1 MVVEWVRASADQP
14 AFLLEEL
21 PVGLPE
27 RGLDV
32 GVGGAA
38 VAGHGGDV
46 ARGHHVH
53 LQVTL
58 DHRHGDAQLRVF
70 AWEHNIYCPSL
81 TQRMCLLKVYLDPC
95 NPPPGRSRAGEARAW
110 PSRLGS
116 RCGTRHGSSL

>member
-38 VAGHGGDV
+38 VAGHGRDV
-46 ARGHHVH
+46 AGRHHVH

-70 AWEHNIYCPSL
+70 ACLGTQYLLSTALWETS
-81 TQRMCLLKVYLDPC
+81 
-95 NPPPGRSRAGEARAW
+95 
-110 PSRLGS
+110 
-116 RCGTRHGSSL
+116 GTRQTLLLDGKISSCVGIRAFMYRLKGILKFEDTYLS